1 MIRCFK
7 RCSPFSSGAVISR
20 KIAVGLGLMMA
31 LVTQAEST
39 MRLPSAEP
47 PGGLEVD
54 QVPMFVMIGFDDN
67 PDLAPMRWILDFLAE
82 KSNPTGSSQTTTFD
96 GAPVRVA
103 FYSNGKYLENSLALR
118 ELHQRAFR
126 EGHEIG
132 NHTHNHF
139 SGGEFEQATWAGE
152 MNLCHESL
160 LACNIPAAEIQGFR
174 APYLDHNDA
183 MFLAARER
191 GLIYDTSLQEGVQPH
206 EDGTNFLWPFTL
218 DQGSPGNAWYH
229 GPGSPKHVTSHP
241 GFWEIPLHM
250 FMVPPDA
257 QATEYDIEPGL
268 AQRIHDSI
276 AENQGWEWSQEDRKI
291 AGLDWNVLEGAGRS
305 ADEFYAI
312 LKHTLDLR
320 LAGNRAPL
328 MVGAHT
334 AMYPEEMSD
343 RREAIETFI
352 TYALSYPEV
361 RIVTPADVL
370 TWLRDPV
377 ALRE

>member
-1 MIRCFK
+1 MI
-7 RCSPFSSGAVISR
+7 AR
-20 KIAVGLGLMMA
+20 KIAVSLGLMIA
-31 LVTQAEST
+31 LVTQAESS
-39 MRLPSAEP
+39 MRLPSANP

-67 PDLAPMRWILDFLAE
+67 PDLAPMRWILDFLAD
-82 KSNPTGSSQTTTFD
+82 KTNPVGSRQVSTFD
-96 GAPVRVA
+96 GVPVRVA

-160 LACNIPAAEIQGFR
+160 LACDIPAAEIQGFR

-183 MFLAARER
+183 VFLAARDR
-191 GLIYDTSLQEGVQPH
+191 GMIYDTSLQEGVQPH

-218 DQGSPGNAWYH
+218 DQGSPGNAWYYE
-229 GPGSPKHVTSHP
+229 PGSPKYVTSHP
-241 GFWEIPLHM
+241 GLWEIPLHM

-257 QATEYDIEPGL
+257 RATEHGIEPGL
-268 AQRIHDSI
+268 AQRIHHGI

-291 AGLDWNVLEGAGRS
+291 AGLDWNVLEGAGRN

-312 LKHTLDLR
+312 LKHTFELR
-320 LAGNRAPL
+320 LGGNRAPL

-352 TYALSYPEV
+352 TYALSHPEV
-361 RIVTPADVL
+361 RIVTPMQL
-370 TWLRDPV
+370 LHWLREPV
-377 ALRE
+377 ALER